1 MIEITASNSPKYKS
15 AVKKRY
21 NKEKFSNIYN
31 KSQESLIL
39 IQKS

>member
-31 KSQESLIL
+31 LNLESL
-39 IQKS
+39 K